1 MTLQD
6 KAVSYISNNPNCD
19 VSDIIG
25 AVGCQKS
32 VAYSAMSAWQK
43 VREIST
49 KTRVMGI
56 FSCIH
61 EPASKPG
68 FFEFVK
74 RTFDFFGVTDVICT
88 GDLID
93 HHFIS
98 RHISEPDAL
107 NPIDEMD
114 LAVNN
119 LKEWSKTFPNVKWCK
134 GNHDMIPVRQA
145 KTLGIPS
152 RFIKSLNDIY
162 ELPESWELADN
173 FEIDGVWYEHG
184 IGSNGMYG
192 AKNTAMRYRM
202 SYVQGHT
209 HAHADA
215 HHLFGP
221 KDNIFALNV
230 GCGMDEQ
237 SYAARYGK
245 KFKDRVCL
253 GCGIVIDGKIPFFV
267 PMDKS

>member
-6 KAVSYISNNPNCD
+6 QAASYIVANPNANVD
-19 VSDIIG
+19 DIIC
-25 AVGCQKS
+25 AVGCRKS
-32 VAYSAMSAWQK
+32 VAYSALSAVQK
-43 VREIST
+43 MREISS
-49 KTRVMGI
+49 KTRVSGV
-56 FSCIH
+56 FSCLH
-61 EPASKPG
+61 QPACQPKYFS
-68 FFEFVK
+68 FVK
-74 RTFDFFGVTDVICT
+74 KTFDYFGVTDIYCL

-98 RHISEPDAL
+98 RHVSEPDAL

-114 LAVNN
+114 LAIKE
-119 LKEWSKTFPNVKWCK
+119 LKKWSTEFPQVKWCK

-152 RFIKSLNDIY
+152 RFIKSLNEIY
-162 ELPESWELADN
+162 ELPESWELADH
-173 FEIDGVWYEHG
+173 FEVDGVWYEHG

-221 KDNIFALNV
+221 KDHIFALNV
-230 GCGMDEQ
+230 GCGMDEK

-267 PMDKS
+267 PMEL